1 MGDQSHVKLYSELLA
16 FLKERGRSLAEYG
29 SAELGLAPADALA
42 FMALLRAN
50 HVPLLGIELWRS
62 TGDRLELDISEI
74 WYTNQPEVADR
85 YAHAQHYFNRVEIRQ
100 GDVFTV
106 QFG

>member
-16 FLKERGRSLAEYG
+16 FLEKRGRSLAEYG
-29 SAELGLAPADALA
+29 SAELGLAPTDALA
-42 FMALLRAN
+42 FMALLRTN

-62 TGDRLELDISEI
+62 TGDRLELDTLEI
-74 WYTNQPEVADR
+74 WYTNLPEASDR
-85 YAHAQHYFNRVEIRQ
+85 YAHAQHYFNRVEARQ